1 MNSSS
6 KRFCKCL
13 GLLVVAV
20 LASNAIAGNGPERA
34 SLCEITN
41 NIETYEGKLVRFDA
55 SAVAAL
61 HEYDVALVEE
71 TCKKRAMLLRASSE
85 FVEDSAFQ
93 SMLKQLYP
101 GFPDNDGY
109 TNAKVPIS
117 VVGKVLRVENRGLLM
132 TYLELASIRLRR

>member
-6 KRFCKCL
+6 KRVCKCL
-13 GLLVVAV
+13 GLLVVMV
-20 LASNAIAGNGPERA
+20 LASNAMADNGPERA
-34 SLCEITN
+34 SLCEIAS
-41 NIETYEGKLVRFDA
+41 NIETYEGKIVRFDA

-61 HEYDVALVEE
+61 HEYDVALVDE
-71 TCKKRAMLLRASSE
+71 TCKKRAMFLRAGSE

-101 GFPDNDGY
+101 GFPDDDGY
-109 TNAKVPIS
+109 TSTKVPIS

-132 TYLELASIRLRR
+132 SYLELVSIRLRR